1 MTVLRLAAAALASA
15 LAAGT
20 LVLAPT
26 AASASSDQVW
36 TGGGDGTSWSDG
48 QNWQSMSVPQN
59 GDSVTIPA
67 VNFPA
72 RTVVT
77 GMPSGTQLQDLTLT
91 DASLSGGDATVAG
104 DFSWSVSQ
112 GFEILGSP
120 LTVAGNASFSGAGE
134 RDSQAPMTF
143 DGNTDIAGPGLLSI
157 QDTGPAITNSGT
169 LTLEPGAVVRAS
181 VCCVT
186 PDEFINNGTVAVPAS
201 GTATVAFMGFHDQGS
216 VSVGPG
222 GLLDIGGGPGV
233 FGAGA
238 GLGGGGTLQFD
249 QGAAITLAPH
259 VSIAAGST
267 MLLTGNAQFLGAG
280 SFTGGGKFSWTGGT
294 IDGNLGV
301 ASTIHTTISGKAIK
315 TFTSPTSK
323 PMALTLRG
331 GTTLRGPGEVEL
343 SGATTLSNLGT
354 LTMGPGTTVGAS
366 VCCVHPDHFSNGGT
380 LIVAAGTKTA
390 TATNLAFSNSGT
402 VKITGGT
409 LFVNTLSYKQAAG
422 ATQLAGGALSAAQP
436 IDIAGGTLSGFGT
449 ITGSVQNAGRVSPST
464 TGGVLKITGAYQQT
478 KTGVLTS
485 VLTGT
490 SPGTK
495 FGQLSVGGKATLD
508 GTLKV
513 SPGNGFNP
521 HGKSFSVLL
530 YKSRSGKFATLS
542 GSPAYT
548 VSYGPAAAK
557 AVYP

>member
-1 MTVLRLAAAALASA
+1 MN
-15 LAAGT
+15 
-20 LVLAPT
+20 
-26 AASASSDQVW
+26 SS
-36 TGGGDGTSWSDG
+36 T
-48 QNWQSMSVPQN
+48 
-59 GDSVTIPA
+59 
-67 VNFPA
+67 
-72 RTVVT
+72 
-77 GMPSGTQLQDLTLT
+77 
-91 DASLSGGDATVAG
+91 
-104 DFSWSVSQ
+104 
-112 GFEILGSP
+112 
-120 LTVAGNASFSGAGE
+120 
-134 RDSQAPMTF
+134 
-143 DGNTDIAGPGLLSI
+143 
-157 QDTGPAITNSGT
+157 
-169 LTLEPGAVVRAS
+169 
-181 VCCVT
+181 
-186 PDEFINNGTVAVPAS
+186 NGTVAVPAS

-301 ASTIHTTISGKAIK
+301 ASTIHTTISGKATK

-331 GTTLRGPGEVEL
+331 GTTLQGPGEVEL

-409 LFVNTLSYKQAAG
+409 LFVNSVSYKQTAG

-513 SPGNGFNP
+513 SPGNNGFNP

-542 GSPAYT
+542 G
-548 VSYGPAAAK
+548 
-557 AVYP
+557 